1 VDEAK
6 LNVFKGLD
14 SPVLPGAR
22 GQRLYLSGITD
33 DQFEEHRRLLRNVT
47 FADVQRVSNQYL
59 GNSREMGF
67 STTIGPESTAC
78 PSHVKSEPLF

>member
-1 VDEAK
+1 MDEAK

-47 FADVQRVSNQYL
+47 FADVQRVSNHYL
-59 GNSREMGF
+59 GNGR
-67 STTIGPESTAC
+67 IGPESTAVSLSFTC
-78 PSHVKSEPLF
+78 